1 MLYSFFL
8 RMIVGPDQGIS
19 WLIALDCFLINFITV
34 GIARTIGVLYV
45 ELIALYGISREVAT
59 TPFSI
64 RVFTTNM
71 AGKKPFLFFK
81 IIPLNFF
88 S

>member
-1 MLYSFFL
+1 MSYSFFSG
-8 RMIVGPDQGIS
+8 MPVGPDQGIS

-45 ELIALYGISREVAT
+45 ELIALYGISREAAT

-71 AGKKPFLFFK
+71 TGKKTFLFFQNN
-81 IIPLNFF
+81 PLIFF
-88 S
+88 